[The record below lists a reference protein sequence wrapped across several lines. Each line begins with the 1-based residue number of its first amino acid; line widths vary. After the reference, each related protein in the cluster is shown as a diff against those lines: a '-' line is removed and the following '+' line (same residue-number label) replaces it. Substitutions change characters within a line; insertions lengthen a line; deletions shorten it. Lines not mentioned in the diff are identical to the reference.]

1 MFSQALCSWDI
12 DYFCIQGPIQLA
24 SDVVLHSLAS
34 GADCCPGDSTTVT
47 HLPSHLWTAS
57 PPAGHKTRDSACL
70 VREEMVENSTNAQWQ
85 TVRQSRRRR
94 TVGVQEGT
102 WANVQRWPGIPGGR
116 HVSRNLGS
124 QQHQI
129 PSQSWVLGHP
139 DT

>member
-57 PPAGHKTRDSACL
+57 PPAGHKTRNSACP

-85 TVRQSRRRR
+85 TVQQSRSGGPWVCKRARGQMCR
-94 TVGVQEGT
+94 DGQASLEGDMSAGT
-102 WANVQRWPGIPGGR
+102 WGPSNTRFQVR
-116 HVSRNLGS
+116 VGS
-124 QQHQI
+124 
-129 PSQSWVLGHP
+129 
-139 DT
+139 